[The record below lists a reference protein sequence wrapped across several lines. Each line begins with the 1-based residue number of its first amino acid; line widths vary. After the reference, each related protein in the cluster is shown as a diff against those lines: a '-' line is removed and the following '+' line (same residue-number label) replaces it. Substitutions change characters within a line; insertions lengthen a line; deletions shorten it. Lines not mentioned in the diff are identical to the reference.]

1 MSTEMTAIP
10 TFGKEIKKTEFTLKD
25 GVVFV
30 NHGSY
35 GVVPTRVQQA
45 QDRIIG
51 EMRDHPDLWW
61 RHNLRLSIEE
71 SRKCVAEFVQ
81 ADTDDIVFLQNATS
95 GICSVLRS
103 LPFKSGDIILCTDNS
118 YQSVKY
124 ASEFIRES
132 SNGKGVLVEYL
143 TLKFPINS
151 ENDVVELYRE
161 FFRNNQNVKLV
172 IIDHITS
179 PSAIVMPVNKLVEL
193 CREYGILSLI
203 DGAHAPG
210 QIPLNLRQLK
220 ADFYIGN
227 LHKWLYTPKGCA
239 ILYIKKDH
247 KDYIKPLAI
256 SHGYKKGILTDFFHQ
271 GTRDDSAYCVAP
283 VAIQFFNDIGGHD
296 KIQAYTDKLLCEAV
310 KLLTDAWGTE
320 KLAIPMS
327 MEAPFMRII
336 KLPKLKVFAGLT
348 TFDEVEPIIIDHLV
362 NHNVSSQYTFV
373 DGDICIR
380 ISANIYNSIEDYQKL
395 ANFICNLM
403 Q

>member
-1 MSTEMTAIP
+1 MTAIP
-10 TFGKEIKKTEFTLKD
+10 TFGNEIKKTEFTLKD

-35 GVVPTRVQQA
+35 GVVPKRVQQA

-51 EMRDHPDLWW
+51 KMREHPDLWW
-61 RHNLRLSIEE
+61 RHNLRLNIEE

-103 LPFKSGDIILCTDNS
+103 LTFESGDIILCTDNA

-124 ASEFIRES
+124 ASEFIREY
-132 SNGKGVLVEYL
+132 SNDKDVRVEYL
-143 TLKFPINS
+143 TLKFPINN
-151 ENDVVELYRE
+151 ENDVIELYRE
-161 FFRNNQNVKLV
+161 FFKNKQNIKLA

-193 CREYGILSLI
+193 CRENGILSLI

-227 LHKWLYTPKGCA
+227 LHKWLYAPKGCA
-239 ILYIKKDH
+239 ILYIKKEH

-283 VAIQFFNDIGGHD
+283 AAIQFYNDIGGYE
-296 KIQAYTDKLLCEAV
+296 KIHSYADKLLREAV

-320 KLAIPMS
+320 KLEIPDS
-327 MEAPFMRII
+327 MEAPFMRMI
-336 KLPKLKVFAGLT
+336 KLPKLNLFAGLS
-348 TFDEVEPIIIDHLV
+348 TFDEIEPILIDHLV
-362 NHNVSSQYTFV
+362 NQNISAQYTCV

-380 ISANIYNSIEDYQKL
+380 ISANVYNSLEDYQKL
-395 ANFICNLM
+395 ADFICNLNE
-403 Q
+403 